1 METKQLTK
9 ADVIFILR
17 DEALRH
23 KALGVSLAYAAD
35 VLEGKTQETKAA
47 EEVRAKRRLPTTSCG
62 DLF

>member
-1 METKQLTK
+1 MEKTQLTK
-9 ADVIFILR
+9 ADVILILR

-35 VLEGKTQETKAA
+35 
-47 EEVRAKRRLPTTSCG
+47 EVRAKRRLPTTSCG